1 MPVKFSPSVV
11 KLERGTRRR
20 TVEHNYMKC
29 KSLKELLEYYNKL
42 DNPAKKRQKVKNE
55 LVRRN
60 KLGKSNIV
68 FN

>member
-1 MPVKFSPSVV
+1 MPIKFSPSVV
-11 KLERGTRRR
+11 KLVKGSRRH

-29 KSLKELLEYYNKL
+29 KSLKELLEYYNKI

-60 KLGKSNIV
+60 RLGKSNIV